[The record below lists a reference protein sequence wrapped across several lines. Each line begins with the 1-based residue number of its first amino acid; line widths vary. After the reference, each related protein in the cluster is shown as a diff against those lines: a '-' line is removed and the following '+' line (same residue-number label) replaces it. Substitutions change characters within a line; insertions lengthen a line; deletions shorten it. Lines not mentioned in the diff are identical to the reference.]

1 MERRELGDVRLGE
14 EKGEG
19 REKGERGK
27 RKRREAR
34 EGREGRTR
42 GKERES
48 GERGKEVRHT
58 HNWVNIPLAAKKIL
72 FTLPYTHQHNYQT
85 YPN

>member
-1 MERRELGDVRLGE
+1 MREQR
-14 EKGEG
+14 
-19 REKGERGK
+19 GERGG
-27 RKRREAR
+27 RENR

-72 FTLPYTHQHNYQT
+72 FTYQQTPAHNT
-85 YPN
+85 ATENYPNLVNKLLLFGAVSIH